1 MGRVA
6 RQSEEG
12 SYSQIIYADCL
23 QSVNISSDQ
32 ALKDKSE
39 GNMDSLFEKV
49 MIQLDKNQNR
59 SQQDNNLNVEQAN

>member
-12 SYSQIIYADCL
+12 SYSQIIHADYL
-23 QSVNISSDQ
+23 QTVNIGSVE

-39 GNMDSLFEKV
+39 GNMDGLFDKV
-49 MIQLDKNQNR
+49 MNQLDKNQNR
-59 SQQDNNLNVEQAN
+59 SQLDNNLNVDQAN